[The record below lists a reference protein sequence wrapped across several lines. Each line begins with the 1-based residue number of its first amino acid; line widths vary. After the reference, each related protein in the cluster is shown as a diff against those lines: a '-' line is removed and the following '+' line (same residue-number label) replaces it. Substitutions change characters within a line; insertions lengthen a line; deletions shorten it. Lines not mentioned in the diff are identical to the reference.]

1 MEVYEMVSL
10 NSDKKVTANVA
21 KEGFPSCRCILHMEP
36 SFPKILHQDFVGNE
50 ELDGSPARPPH

>member
-1 MEVYEMVSL
+1 MVSL
-10 NSDKKVTANVA
+10 NSDKKVTANVS